1 MSNAITIVGNL
12 ASDPE
17 FAMTSNGKARCSFK
31 VLTSKSRKN
40 EAGQWENIDT
50 TGWTCTAWEQ
60 TAENIN
66 LSLKKGD
73 PVVVIGNAA
82 YRSWEDK
89 DGKPNGRIEVQ
100 VQEIA
105 LSLKRFSATAN
116 RIARSSAPA
125 PSSATQV
132 DPWDTPVF

>member
-17 FAMTSNGKARCSFK
+17 FAMTTNGKARCSFK

-66 LSLKKGD
+66 TSLKKGD
-73 PVVVIGNAA
+73 PVIVIGNAA

-89 DGKPNGRIEVQ
+89 EGKPNGRIEVQ
-100 VQEIA
+100 VQEVA
-105 LSLKRFSATAN
+105 LSLKRFSASSN
-116 RIARSSAPA
+116 RIARSTPSAP
-125 PSSATQV
+125 SATQV
-132 DPWDTPVF
+132 DPWETPAF